1 MVLKKTE
8 FDPIVLST
16 RLEGLRPGRKARA
29 GNKKCERKG
38 GAQNEEDFFIFLGGE
53 IPAKSRILD
62 SNKGN

>member
-16 RLEGLRPGRKARA
+16 RLEGLEGLRPGRKAGWA

-38 GAQNEEDFFIFLGGE
+38 GAQNEEDFFIFL
-53 IPAKSRILD
+53 D
-62 SNKGN
+62 